1 LFYWIKVIL
10 RMVFQNNLKQE
21 SVLYT
26 GTTTI
31 GIKCTDGIILA
42 SDHRAV
48 AGYYVAHKHTKK
60 IYKWTDHI
68 ASTTAGLVADC
79 QKLIDYMNIECNLY
93 KLSNLK
99 PIPVQAA
106 ANLYAR
112 YLFNRRIVPYQTQ
125 TIIGGVDNSGPHV
138 FTLDAVGSLI
148 EENTVCATGS
158 GTPVALGVLEDAY
171 FEQITVEQAIPIAIH
186 AIRSSI
192 ERDIG
197 SGNGIDVIYID
208 EKKGYNEISDQIIT
222 AELEKI
228 GKEL

>member
-1 LFYWIKVIL
+1 
-10 RMVFQNNLKQE
+10 MAFQNNFKQE

-26 GTTTI
+26 GTTTL
-31 GIKCTDGIILA
+31 GIKCVDGIIMA
-42 SDHRAV
+42 SDRRAV

-68 ASTTAGLVADC
+68 GSTTAGLVADC
-79 QKLIDYMNIECNLY
+79 QKLIDYMNVECNLY

-99 PIPVQAA
+99 SIPVQAA
-106 ANLYAR
+106 ANIYAR
-112 YLFNRRIVPYQTQ
+112 YLFNRRMVPYQTQ
-125 TIIGGVDNSGPHV
+125 TIIAGVDSSGPHV

-158 GTPVALGVLEDAY
+158 GSPVALGVLEDAY
-171 FEQITVEQAIPIAIH
+171 FDQITVEQAIPIAIH
-186 AIRSSI
+186 AVRSSI

-197 SGNGIDVIYID
+197 TGNGIDVVYID
-208 EKKGYNEISDQIIT
+208 EKSGYSEISDELIA
-222 AELEKI
+222 AELTKV